1 MSTLPRPSE
10 NQESGVRLPPDLTYS
25 HREVIQ
31 RYLRSKERMASNDWS
46 LLIQAMDLLRQAQ
59 VIDDDGAKSFAA
71 IYDKAVDA
79 VYSDRVIEDLLSLVD
94 PEREYEAI
102 RAATSR
108 QILADLRASSLWRTD
123 APSTQFL
130 VAFCL
135 YWWQMF
141 VRGYAFEVTIQRD
154 LVESQIAHVAH
165 DLHYRQ
171 ERLAGHD
178 LEVMGFIGDVKTS
191 TYFVLARRSEMLAHD
206 FYITRMYNAA
216 ARRWHR
222 IVWLKPAFWK
232 LLDGEPTPTAYDAI
246 WETLPRVAS
255 ITLRSRAFIVV
266 FYDEWKRRVI
276 ARQAMETT
284 ND

>member
-1 MSTLPRPSE
+1 MSTLPRPSD
-10 NQESGVRLPPDLTYS
+10 NQESGVRLPPDLTHS

-31 RYLRSKERMASNDWS
+31 RYLRSKERMAGNDWN

-108 QILADLRASSLWRTD
+108 QILADLRASGLWRSD
-123 APSTQFL
+123 APFTQFL

-141 VRGYAFEVTIQRD
+141 VRGYAFEVAIQRD
-154 LVESQIAHVAH
+154 LVESRIAHVAH
-165 DLHYRQ
+165 DLHRRQ

-178 LEVMGFIGDVKTS
+178 LEVMGFYGDVKTS
-191 TYFVLARRSEMLAHD
+191 TYFVL
-206 FYITRMYNAA
+206 

-246 WETLPRVAS
+246 WGTLPRVAV

-266 FYDEWKRRVI
+266 FYDDWKRRVI
-276 ARQAMETT
+276 ARQAMEIT